1 MDYTPSSRDIFPG
14 FYESILLNSESE
26 SDYNRDEQFSDP
38 DNYVER
44 ELDYNS
50 FTKEVCEE
58 ITSLIG
64 KILDANAEFREMYSP
79 REYNFVTD
87 QLTIEIDID
96 PERIKSEILASE
108 DLSKGFDKYLHAHY
122 TSRDGFWS
130 FVENNIQD
138 YFRKG
143 EHTDVMIDYYLLT
156 KIYEDEDVV
165 KCQRQAKK
173 SDYYCQ
179 LWEIADNA
187 LYNNM
192 KEIPIN
198 Q

>member
-1 MDYTPSSRDIFPG
+1 MIYIPDSNDIFPG

-26 SDYNRDEQFSDP
+26 LEYNRDEQFSDP

-50 FTKEVCEE
+50 FTQEVCEE

-64 KILDANAEFREMYSP
+64 KILGAEATFKDMHSPAYYNYTTDKLEM
-79 REYNFVTD
+79 
-87 QLTIEIDID
+87 EIDID
-96 PERIKSEILASE
+96 SEKIKSEILASE

-138 YFRKG
+138 FFRK
-143 EHTDVMIDYYLLT
+143 EEYTDVMIDYYLLT

-165 KCQRQAKK
+165 KCQKRPIETH
-173 SDYYCQ
+173 YFYQ
-179 LWEIADNA
+179 LLDIADNA

-192 KEIPIN
+192 NPIKI
-198 Q
+198 